1 MDKDPMIKPYAVM
14 NDNKTADVYVEG
26 PIEPILIADFNFKSE
41 IVKIYGSLKPLML
54 TQLSI
59 MYTDLKREVERE
71 SKISNDD
78 S

>member
-1 MDKDPMIKPYAVM
+1 MDKDPMIKPYAVI

-26 PIEPILIADFNFKSE
+26 PIEPILIADFN
-41 IVKIYGSLKPLML
+41 LKPLML

>member
-71 SKISNDD
+71 SEISDND

>member
-1 MDKDPMIKPYAVM
+1 MDKDPMIKPYAVI

-41 IVKIYGSLKPLML
+41 IVKVYGSLKPLML

>member
-14 NDNKTADVYVEG
+14 NYNKTADVYVDG
-26 PIEPILIADFNFKSE
+26 QIEPILIADFNFKKE
-41 IVKIYGSLKPLML
+41 LVKVYGSLKPLML

>member
-14 NDNKTADVYVEG
+14 NYNKTADVYVDG
-26 PIEPILIADFNFKSE
+26 PIEPILIADFNFKKE
-41 IVKIYGSLKPLML
+41 LVKVYGSLKPLML
-54 TQLSI
+54 KQLSI

>member
-41 IVKIYGSLKPLML
+41 IVKVYGSLKPLML

-71 SKISNDD
+71 SKISNND